1 MNQEIIHTFCL
12 INHQVIVKQ
21 NQLRHNCKRTN
32 NCKSYYFQD
41 MSLLGTGAFSNLVSA
56 DVTLTLHVTVN
67 SFLNSTV
74 YFICGL
80 LLESLY
86 CQD

>member
-12 INHQVIVKQ
+12 IDHQVTVKQ

-32 NCKSYYFQD
+32 NCKSHYFQD
-41 MSLLGTGAFSNLVSA
+41 MSLLGTGAFSNLVST
-56 DVTLTLHVTVN
+56 DVTLTLHVTVD
-67 SFLNSTV
+67 SVLNSTV